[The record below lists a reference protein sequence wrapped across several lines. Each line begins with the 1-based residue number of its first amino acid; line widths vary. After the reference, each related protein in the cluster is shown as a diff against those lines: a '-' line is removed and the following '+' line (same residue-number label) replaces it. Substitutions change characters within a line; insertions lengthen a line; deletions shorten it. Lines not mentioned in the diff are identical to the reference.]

1 MSQDQSPS
9 SWVMALNTQL
19 LPHALRPCVSNMAQ
33 ARAKCMTITSPNFK
47 NSLQTSTRRSTKRKP
62 LHERAPTLHYSAER
76 ITVAKWTVKMLQKAC
91 AAPLGCLQCIGYSPL
106 NTEQAV
112 KPACRRIAGYAVGE
126 LGFWATALS
135 TTLSQRHSSGTNF
148 LAKQIVKGR
157 TVDPKEGAPIYA
169 KICAVERPPQRFRR
183 H

>member
-62 LHERAPTLHYSAER
+62 LHERAPTLYHSAER

-106 NTEQAV
+106 NHRAG
-112 KPACRRIAGYAVGE
+112 CR
-126 LGFWATALS
+126 S
-135 TTLSQRHSSGTNF
+135 RH
-148 LAKQIVKGR
+148 A
-157 TVDPKEGAPIYA
+157 
-169 KICAVERPPQRFRR
+169 RR
-183 H
+183 HCGLCSWQARGFGRLPVDNVVAAAFFWTQTFLQSKS